1 MSDSSISA
9 ACQSLCGSSSLH
21 FSYENCCIL
30 AQHLFL
36 TPVLY
41 DWNSCDSRG
50 DQLHLCSFAHDTS
63 LFNRLQVT
71 DLYSTGYNLECEV
84 SHLTGEATNSQFISC
99 CSLYIILAQNKP
111 SHWYASHHYSVPVPS
126 QENWEGCGRKGIWR
140 KNGGI
145 VEVGALI
152 VHMGWRPDRLSV
164 HLPMLSFPAP

>member
-41 DWNSCDSRG
+41 YWNSCDSRG

-99 CSLYIILAQNKP
+99 CSLYIILAKKNQ
-111 SHWYASHHYSVPVPS
+111 ATGMQAIIIRCLS
-126 QENWEGCGRKGIWR
+126 QARKIGRVAAERAFGVKMGGLWR
-140 KNGGI
+140 Y
-145 VEVGALI
+145 
-152 VHMGWRPDRLSV
+152 
-164 HLPMLSFPAP
+164 